1 MTSDAPVSA
10 AVDGRRRVGHGD
22 EAALHLPADGWN
34 LDSGSP
40 VVWLLPRPWGGRHS
54 QANRRTANADLLGR
68 VRRRHH
74 VRRNPAPLD
83 AECRVR
89 SQVALM
95 KIADPNRKTPPSTR
109 RKSHL
114 RAINARLRAHWQDL
128 NAIAPQ
134 RDYDNLLAQ
143 AFSGHERYR
152 PDTVND
158 DHVDEAYSKKS

>member
-1 MTSDAPVSA
+1 MGSSDCPSCSETLA
-10 AVDGRRRVGHGD
+10 
-22 EAALHLPADGWN
+22 ELELP
-34 LDSGSP
+34 
-40 VVWLLPRPWGGRHS
+40 
-54 QANRRTANADLLGR
+54 NRK
-68 VRRRHH
+68 
-74 VRRNPAPLD
+74 P
-83 AECRVR
+83 
-89 SQVALM
+89 QLM
-95 KIADPNRKTPPSTR
+95 KIADPNRKRPPSTR

-114 RAINARLRAHWQDL
+114 RAINARLRAYWQDL

>member
-83 AECRVR
+83 AEWRVR

-95 KIADPNRKTPPSTR
+95 KIADPNRKRPPSTR

-114 RAINARLRAHWQDL
+114 RAINARL
-128 NAIAPQ
+128 
-134 RDYDNLLAQ
+134 Q

-158 DHVDEAYSKKS
+158 DHVDEAYSKSRKSPPFASIGKNQS